1 MLSKRQRPYDAESL
15 PASARLRRNLGDL
28 LARNELAANR
38 VGEVVNDI
46 HRVAPREL
54 RDLAGPLGTHT
65 ARRLRGKFLKRSTWM
80 PDYVAS
86 LRCWDPKSHTIVHDQ
101 VPMQL
106 IHEVVAVLLK
116 HGFREKLLA
125 KDHFDPLSL
134 QHLLSCEA
142 QAMCELLGIGIW
154 GDGAPTQWDRGE
166 SIDVISL
173 SLPGL
178 AGDYRN
184 LRIPLLVLPHSRMCS
199 ETWTDVFAIIKWS
212 LTILAT
218 GVWPTAR
225 HDGSA
230 WAATDKSR
238 VAARPLLKGALVEV
252 RQDWKF
258 AAEVFGFPSHNTAA
272 GCCWA
277 CKCTPAEVH
286 GVPDVYIHT
295 YVYIYIYIYT
305 YIFINMCIFVTY
317 TCICVSAICMLST
330 YMA

>member
-28 LARNELAANR
+28 LARNELAADR

-54 RDLAGPLGTHT
+54 RDLAGPLGKHT

-86 LRCWDPKSHTIVHDQ
+86 LRCWDPKSHTIVYDQ

-184 LRIPLLVLPHSRMCS
+184 LRIPLIVLPHSRMCS

-295 YVYIYIYIYT
+295 YACVYIYTHIY
-305 YIFINMCIFVTY
+305 MCIFVTY

-330 YMA
+330 YMAGVP